1 MAKFALPRLF
11 CRRERRVLTAQ
22 GWLLI
27 LALVATLLWGMVTH
41 LYGFF
46 AIQAPLPNAQ
56 ALVIEGWLT
65 DDKLDDVIQEF
76 RRHPYELLIT
86 TGNTLP
92 RGTYLSE
99 YKTYA
104 DMSRASLLK
113 LAPDRGINPAKIIAV
128 SAPGAVRD
136 RTYASATALRDWLA
150 QGHPELHRFNLI
162 TSGVHARRSQFLF
175 QKALG
180 SQNQV
185 GVLAMGDSD
194 YDADRWW
201 ASSQGFKMVVLE
213 LIGYV
218 YTGVFN
224 RLD

>member
-1 MAKFALPRLF
+1 MAKFAFPRLF

-27 LALVATLLWGMVTH
+27 LALMATLLWGMATH

-86 TGNTLP
+86 TGNALP

-99 YKTYA
+99 YKTFA
-104 DMSRASLLK
+104 DISRASLLK

-128 SAPGAVRD
+128 SAPGVVRD

-150 QGHPELHRFNLI
+150 QSHPELHRFNLI

-180 SQNQV
+180 AQNQV

-201 ASSQGFKMVVLE
+201 ASSQGFKVVVFE